1 MIVKTINNEPKYLS
15 PTNAMLLVDVRK
27 KVKSS
32 FLCADTTILF
42 QVSFVPDIGVSYLT
56 LQFMKRKDLPEFP

>member
-42 QVSFVPDIGVSYLT
+42 QVSFVHDIGVLVVFNVT
-56 LQFMKRKDLPEFP
+56 VHEAQRFA